1 MIEVPKVTIN
11 NLNQQL
17 TSLTKRVNADQIVKA
32 GSEAVA
38 SYQSVTS
45 TKIGVNVNEKVGGW
59 QGLTQEVDNTGD
71 GTSSVA
77 NKGLALLTD
86 QPPGVTNLI
95 TPLSGGTQNSIKS
108 ITGLDAEID
117 AGLNTFVHA
126 LPTPEAVADSLA
138 TVSNL
143 PYDKLRSAIEA
154 VSPDGAKD
162 TAAQNTIT
170 QLSKKTNGVPSGIAQ
185 QFSNIT
191 NVVNQSLK
199 SFLDQGFNQVIK
211 DIIQANTNPMKY
223 VFARLTRS
231 EQPLPHEL
239 QKRAISLVD
248 AKRFKDAAILIKPYS
263 DLSLEELEEELS
275 KVDTS
280 ASALVNKF
288 NPELDAFGVSS
299 SPIFS
304 IGNLD
309 SLWKGADTVPTPIS
323 PYSTPVPDIPASVNS
338 GAGGYAFTFV
348 TSMEELEAELR
359 SATREITET
368 VIHWSDNF
376 IDQPHVGAEQIHE
389 VHKQRGFS
397 GCGYH
402 YIIRRD
408 GRIQRGRPINQE
420 GAHALDYGHNKYSIG
435 ISHIAGYNC
444 VSGTPNPERYISAES
459 ISDPQ
464 WAAQKAFLEVFYR
477 VFPSGQVLG
486 HYQCSDLGKV
496 DPGFD
501 VDDYILNTFG
511 KRNVVQFNNNYG
523 PFSRAE
529 LASTIGAVS

>member
-1 MIEVPKVTIN
+1 MIEIPKVPIN

-17 TSLTKRVNADQIVKA
+17 TNLTNRSGADKIVEA
-32 GSEAVA
+32 GLAA
-38 SYQSVTS
+38 ITNFQSVTTS
-45 TKIGVNVNEKVGGW
+45 TIGVNVNETIGGW

-71 GTSSVA
+71 GTTSVS
-77 NKGLALLTD
+77 NKGLALLTEP
-86 QPPGVTNLI
+86 PPGVETLI
-95 TPLSGGTQNSIKS
+95 TPLSGSNQNSIKS
-108 ITGLDAEID
+108 ITGLDTEVN
-117 AGLNTFVHA
+117 AGLNSIVHS
-126 LPTPEAVADSLA
+126 LPTPEAITESLSS
-138 TVSNL
+138 VSGL
-143 PYDKLRSAIEA
+143 SYTKLQPAIEA
-154 VSPDGAKD
+154 VSTEELKSV
-162 TAAQNTIT
+162 AAQNTVT
-170 QLSKKTNGVPSGIAQ
+170 QLSQKVNGVPAGIAQ
-185 QFSNIT
+185 EF
-191 NVVNQSLK
+191 NQVTTAINQVLN
-199 SFLDQGFNQVIK
+199 SFLDQGFNQIIK
-211 DIIQANTNPMKY
+211 DVIQANTNPVGNALKK
-223 VFARLTRS
+223 LTRGG
-231 EQPLPHEL
+231 QALPRSL
-239 QKRAISLVD
+239 QKQVIALIDSKKFKEAAVLV
-248 AKRFKDAAILIKPYS
+248 KPYS
-263 DLSLEELEEELS
+263 DLTLEVLEEELS
-275 KVDTS
+275 RIDTS

-288 NPELDAFGVSS
+288 NPELDAFGVST
-299 SPIFS
+299 SPVFS

-309 SLWKGADTVPTPIS
+309 SLWKGADTAPTPIS

-368 VIHWSDNF
+368 VIHWSANF

-420 GAHALDYGHNKYSIG
+420 GAHALDYGHNNYSIG

-444 VSGTPNPERYISAES
+444 VSGTPNPDKYISAES